1 MLSIHNEPDDRNN
14 YDHVRNEQIK
24 KKKEIKIFSLG
35 KPLTQ
40 DFSFKPF
47 RINTVRVEKKTKQNK
62 HVNVKTW
69 TIMHATRHY

>member
-1 MLSIHNEPDDRNN
+1 MSQTTEIIMTMLEMNKS
-14 YDHVRNEQIK
+14 K
-24 KKKEIKIFSLG
+24 KIIIIIIFSVR